1 MGGKGNKR
9 VQVALRPPVLSLT
22 EDYAKQQ
29 GISNSAAISRL
40 VEEGLTRRGML
51 EAPSGF
57 AEVPMASKS
66 PDAVVMRSLV
76 FSCTPKLA
84 DADSKIKA
92 PVPPGA
98 MVKSPVTV
106 EMVGTFNVPAL

>member
-1 MGGKGNKR
+1 M
-9 VQVALRPPVLSLT
+9 SLT

-66 PDAVVMRSLV
+66 PDAVVM
-76 FSCTPKLA
+76 
-84 DADSKIKA
+84 DSAAEKGRQDTVDQHMTVTDDKIAKA
-92 PVPPGA
+92 LRVLEA
-98 MVKSPVTV
+98 IEAV
-106 EMVGTFNVPAL
+106 L

>member
-1 MGGKGNKR
+1 MRPLVRLSTIPEVKAVQMGGKGNKR

-66 PDAVVMRSLV
+66 PDADQLSSPILMRSSV
-76 FSCTPKLA
+76 
-84 DADSKIKA
+84 IK
-92 PVPPGA
+92 V
-98 MVKSPVTV
+98 SYLCF
-106 EMVGTFNVPAL
+106 EEI